1 MEDNEIL
8 RNILR
13 DLDNPEPKDIA
24 MQELMGESQGFDPEF
39 ADRVTEAAFS
49 APTPGLADYLPRM
62 FRWVAI
68 VGAAAAIALLVLTW
82 YQSQSLDAD
91 AMAGIT
97 DLSIGD
103 EFAENLF

>member
-13 DLDNPEPKDIA
+13 ELDDPETNGSA
-24 MQELMGESQGFDPEF
+24 MQELVGTSQGFDPEF
-39 ADRVTEAAFS
+39 ADRATEAAFS
-49 APTPGLADYLPRM
+49 APSPGLADYLPRM

-97 DLSIGD
+97 DLSIDD